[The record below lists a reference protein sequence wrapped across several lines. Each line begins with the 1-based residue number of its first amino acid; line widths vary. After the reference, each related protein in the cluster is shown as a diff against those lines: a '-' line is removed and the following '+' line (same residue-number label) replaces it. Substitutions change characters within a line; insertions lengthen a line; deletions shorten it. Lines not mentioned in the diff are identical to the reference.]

1 MLRLKIEKRHV
12 VTFCFLISLFIFASC
27 ATAPLKPK
35 VVSPPPPKP
44 EYVTI
49 KFSDPLVIES
59 GFRVTDL
66 NDPKQVVLFAVK
78 LYEKQDFLKAARF
91 FLEAER
97 MVPSDDS
104 VKDFRLACLSAA
116 AISFLEAN
124 ETKDFVS
131 VMKRADSLMG
141 PFERADTSPK
151 MFLLKAFADKME
163 GKQPTSKGKLPYSVK
178 QLFR

>member
-1 MLRLKIEKRHV
+1 MLSLQVQKRNMIS
-12 VTFCFLISLFIFASC
+12 FCSLISFFITASC
-27 ATAPLKPK
+27 ATISPAPPE
-35 VVSPPPPKP
+35 P

-49 KFSDPLVIES
+49 RFSDPLIIES
-59 GFRVTDL
+59 GFRVTDT

-91 FLEAER
+91 FLQAER

-124 ETKDFVS
+124 ETKSFVS
-131 VMKRADSLMG
+131 VMKRAASLMG
-141 PFERADTSPK
+141 PFQRADSPPQTV
-151 MFLLKAFADKME
+151 LLKAFADKME
-163 GKQPTSKGKLPYSVK
+163 GKQPTSKGKLPYSVT